1 MKKKILLVI
10 GAGASIEVGYPS
22 VKNLTNYIDEKIS
35 TSNHL
40 SNNQKLLYEKIKCI
54 LNNGNYSTH
63 KLLKRKRLIKKIE
76 EIEEQFKNKNS
87 VIENLKIRDE
97 FMKLKGMY
105 LWEVI
110 EPNNSLEEAFLELRN
125 KIEIPEV
132 KDKFIFYSENFIN
145 FEEILYICNELY
157 SMSVD
162 IDNLHNPMKEFTSM
176 KKEFQHF
183 NYIDYSLLYYEII
196 KLIKEKIA
204 EDTKNIK
211 KDKYKKIREFYH
223 KLNEKFDLNIITT
236 NYDPLLLKIFP
247 DFFIGFDKKTKEF
260 CQQEIIFNNHKNY
273 LYHIHGSLYNRL
285 EKDEIVYDEEVYL
298 NNNIII
304 SNTGI
309 RDTNKVILESPIIA
323 GYDKQNKILY
333 NPFKTY
339 FSQIPKMIY
348 ETDGILFIG
357 YGFNDIHLN
366 SNFEMIRKQKIKRK
380 IVIIDKYKEIFNEY
394 DKVEHN
400 NVHLKY
406 CKSFGFHYGDCDKKS
421 LEKNSIEIFE
431 NDKEYT
437 AIFKMGL
444 FKSLDFLEKI
454 IEIFEK

>member
-1 MKKKILLVI
+1 MKKKILLVV

-22 VKNLTNYIDEKIS
+22 VKNLTNYIDEKINS
-35 TSNHL
+35 SNHL

-76 EIEEQFKNKNS
+76 KIEEYFKNS
-87 VIENLKIRDE
+87 VIENPKIRDE
-97 FMKLKGMY
+97 FMKLKRMY
-105 LWEVI
+105 LQEVI
-110 EPNNSLEEAFLELRN
+110 ESNNSLEEAFLELIN
-125 KIEIPEV
+125 KIEIPEI
-132 KDKFIFYSENFIN
+132 KDKFIFYSENFFN

-157 SMSVD
+157 SMSID
-162 IDNLHNPMKEFTSM
+162 IDNLHNPMKEFTPI

-183 NYIDYSLLYYEII
+183 NYIDYSSLYCEII
-196 KLIKEKIA
+196 KLIKEKISK
-204 EDTKNIK
+204 DTKNIK
-211 KDKYKKIREFYH
+211 KDKYEKIKKFYH
-223 KLNEKFDLNIITT
+223 KLNKKFDLNIITT

-260 CQQEIIFNNHKNY
+260 CQQEIILNNHKNY

-285 EKDEIVYDEEVYL
+285 EKNEIIYDEEDYL
-298 NNNIII
+298 NNNITI
-304 SNTGI
+304 SNNSI

-380 IVIIDKYKEIFNEY
+380 VVIIDKYKEIRNEY
-394 DKVEHN
+394 NKVEHN

-406 CKSFGFHYGDCDKKS
+406 FKSFGFHYADCEKKC
-421 LEKNSIEIFE
+421 LEKKSIEIFK

-444 FKSLDFLEKI
+444 VKSLDFLDKI
-454 IEIFEK
+454 IEIFEKE